1 MIAALLLTLALP
13 ARASAPPTPEPEL
26 AVESRALKP
35 GEIALLTVTRHDAK
49 TPPQAKL
56 GKRELEWWPGASTG
70 TWHAFLSFD
79 LDAATGP
86 AVLKAVLRD
95 ARGRKK
101 KLSERY
107 EVLAATYPVVE
118 LTVERKFVAP
128 DKTDSE
134 RAESES
140 GRLHKL
146 FVKGEEKR
154 LFDGSFASPIP
165 GAATARFGE
174 RRVFNGQPRAPH
186 SGMDLKAKAGVPVKA
201 PAAGKVVL
209 ADDLFYQGK
218 TVVLDHGLGLTTL
231 YAHLSQIA
239 VKPGETVKKGQVVGK
254 VGATGRVTGP
264 HLHWA
269 LKHRGA
275 RVDPYSLT
283 SLDLDKTVRA
293 APQDPL
299 KRSPLCGAPDLPP
312 APKWG
317 KAAKGL
323 RLRARP
329 AKASYEPGEKASVLV
344 EILNAGKKAAFLD
357 FPVDAAQRGVVLGL
371 SADPLPPAAR
381 PVTTQLKLP
390 PGRTLCFE
398 QDRGPYGELLA
409 AATFYPAVYDTALLY
424 STASVRAGLWSGR
437 LLFP

>member
-1 MIAALLLTLALP
+1 MNAALLLSLSLA
-13 ARASAPPTPEPEL
+13 ASAAPPAPEPEL
-26 AVESRALKP
+26 ALESRALKP
-35 GEIALLTVTRHDAK
+35 GEIALLTVSRHHAK
-49 TPPQAKL
+49 TPPEAKL
-56 GKRELEWWPGASTG
+56 GARALEWWPGASTG

-86 AVLKAVLRD
+86 VVMKAVLRD

-101 KLSERY
+101 KRAERY
-107 EVLAATYPVVE
+107 EVLAATFPVVE
-118 LTVERKFVAP
+118 LTVERKFVTP
-128 DKTDSE
+128 DKTDAE

-146 FVKGEEKR
+146 FVKGEDKR
-154 LFDGSFASPIP
+154 LFESAFASPIP

-201 PAAGKVVL
+201 PAAGKVML

-231 YAHLSQIA
+231 YAHLSKIA
-239 VKPGETVKKGQVVGK
+239 VKPGESVKKGQVIGK

-275 RVDPYSLT
+275 RVDPYSLIA
-283 SLDLDKTVRA
+283 LDLDKTLK
-293 APQDPL
+293 APVEDPL
-299 KRSPLCGAPDLPP
+299 KRSPACGAPDLPP

-317 KAAKGL
+317 KTAKGL

-329 AKASYEPGEKASVLV
+329 AKAELEPGERATVLI

-357 FPVDAAQRGVVLGL
+357 FPLDPAQRGVVLGL
-371 SADPLPPAAR
+371 NADPLPPTAR
-381 PVTTQLKLP
+381 PVTTQLKIP

-398 QDRGPYGELLA
+398 QDRGPYGELLTG
-409 AATFYPAVYDTALLY
+409 ATAYSAVYDTSLLY

-437 LLFP
+437 LVFP